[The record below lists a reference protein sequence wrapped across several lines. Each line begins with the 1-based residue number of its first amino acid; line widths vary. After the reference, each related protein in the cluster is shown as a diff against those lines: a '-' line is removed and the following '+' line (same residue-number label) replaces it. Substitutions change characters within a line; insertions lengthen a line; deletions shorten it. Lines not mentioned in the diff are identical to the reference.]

1 MMSEEEK
8 RNVWT
13 EIEHLREELNIL
25 REKKQV
31 LSQWSTEIRELAT
44 DAQASIE
51 QIKELAVKVGVV
63 FNE

>member
-1 MMSEEEK
+1 MSEEEK